1 MSSQPWSPQ
10 SNLSALDG
18 GGREGRGEGG
28 EGRRG
33 EERDV
38 SSVNRIPCVCVCVLT
53 GDGGRDENEET
64 ERCQVGQFPVQHSQE
79 IIDQS
84 HVLWTNHTT

>member
-1 MSSQPWSPQ
+1 MLHWAKLTTPTAIPIEYVFSAVVSSVKPI
-10 SNLSALDG
+10 SAG
-18 GGREGRGEGG
+18 RGREGGREGRGEGG

-64 ERCQVGQFPVQHSQE
+64 ERCQVGQFPV
-79 IIDQS
+79 
-84 HVLWTNHTT
+84 